1 MAEQPKSVADL
12 QRIADEAAQF
22 SQNMD
27 IILQLTATLERAW
40 MQHNGDKNF
49 PIGCVGLYSA
59 LSLRLKYGMTGQ
71 APNPV
76 FTRERFMAEC
86 AVIYDSLDVYYG
98 AIMRE
103 KANETDNG
111 PNGEGTRR

>member
-1 MAEQPKSVADL
+1 MTEQPKSVADL
-12 QRIADEAAQF
+12 QRIANEAAQF

-27 IILQLTATLERAW
+27 IILQSTATLEREW
-40 MQHNGDKNF
+40 MRHKGDKNF

-59 LSLRLKYGMTGQ
+59 LSLRLKHGMTGQ
-71 APNPV
+71 PPNPV
-76 FTRERFMAEC
+76 FTRERFMDEC
-86 AVIYDSLDVYYG
+86 ATIYDALDVYYG